1 MSDLISTPQNGS
13 PETRNQ
19 VAEPLKP
26 PRRVAIG
33 RGASWIYEGFSLFN
47 LGMGTSVAIL
57 LLAIS
62 IQIVGNLLPG
72 VNLLLSLFSL
82 VFAAGFMAVAHGG
95 HTRQQLR
102 FADYF
107 AGFVKNMGELV
118 LAAAIYMGLLFV
130 IILVTVIL
138 AMIFGGWEILQ
149 LHMAAHFEGAISANE
164 GLFLLFWALVALLF
178 VIPLLMMVVYAPP
191 LILFHDIKAWPA
203 MTLSMEACWKN
214 MLPLCWY
221 GILVALLA
229 LLGIVP
235 AVLPWVMSGIAPET
249 LLQILWTGEWASL
262 WGAIHMV
269 FPSVVFG
276 GALGVVVF
284 LMVFPAINYANYCAY
299 RDIFL
304 YDDGGISV

>member
-1 MSDLISTPQNGS
+1 MNDLISTPQHES
-13 PETRNQ
+13 PQTGFQ
-19 VAEPLKP
+19 AAEPLKP

-33 RGASWIYEGFSLFN
+33 RGASWIYEGVSLFN

-57 LLAIS
+57 LLAMS
-62 IQIVGNLLPG
+62 IQIVGNLIPG
-72 VNLLLSLFSL
+72 ANLLLSLFSL

-102 FADYF
+102 IADYF
-107 AGFVKNMGELV
+107 AGFRKNMGELV
-118 LAAAIYMGLLFV
+118 LAAAIYMGLFLAIF
-130 IILVTVIL
+130 LVTVIL

-178 VIPLLMMVVYAPP
+178 VIPLLMMVIYAPP

-214 MLPLCWY
+214 MLPLLWY
-221 GILVALLA
+221 SVLA
-229 LLGIVP
+229 MMLTLLGGLMLLIGLLVVIP
-235 AVLPWVMSGIAPET
+235 VL
-249 LLQILWTGEWASL
+249 
-262 WGAIHMV
+262 
-269 FPSVVFG
+269 
-276 GALGVVVF
+276 
-284 LMVFPAINYANYCAY
+284 NYANYCAY

>member
-1 MSDLISTPQNGS
+1 MNDLISTPQHES
-13 PETRNQ
+13 PQTGFQ
-19 VAEPLKP
+19 AAEPLKP

-95 HTRQQLR
+95 HTRQQLH

-107 AGFVKNMGELV
+107 AGFVKNMGQLV

-178 VIPLLMMVVYAPP
+178 VIPLLMMLVYAPP

-214 MLPLCWY
+214 MLPLLWY
-221 GILVALLA
+221 SVLA
-229 LLGIVP
+229 MMLTLLGGLMLLIGLLVVIP
-235 AVLPWVMSGIAPET
+235 VL
-249 LLQILWTGEWASL
+249 
-262 WGAIHMV
+262 
-269 FPSVVFG
+269 
-276 GALGVVVF
+276 
-284 LMVFPAINYANYCAY
+284 NYANYCAY